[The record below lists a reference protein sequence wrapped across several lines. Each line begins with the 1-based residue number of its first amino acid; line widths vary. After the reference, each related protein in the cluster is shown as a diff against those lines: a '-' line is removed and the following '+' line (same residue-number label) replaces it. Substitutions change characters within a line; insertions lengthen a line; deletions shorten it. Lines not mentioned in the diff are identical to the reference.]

1 MEDPGPVVDQGNQ
14 QARHFQSDLEGEI
27 AGHRAVFV
35 GVHIPLKS
43 KNRHKHKHRSKKKKG
58 NGDVDHDDGNGISIQ
73 IGGATPPTTR
83 ATPVEPPC
91 TEYVEQPK
99 ERVRFILGEDEN
111 GEDGEHEIH
120 DVFTEMDELYQGG
133 DGELPEWKET
143 ARWIKYEEDVEE
155 GADRWSKPHIST
167 LSLHSLFELR
177 NCILTGTVCLDMN
190 AENLDQIADLVLD
203 KFIVSG
209 QLDEEDRSNV
219 REALLCRH
227 RHQYE
232 KKHRDSKRHGSL
244 LPGIRSLVDIGRSLS
259 GSYHHANMEQALS
272 ATQSTP
278 AMPRTSFSHGSHL
291 GVVDGSN
298 TPPSGSLP
306 HVPSAQSMKA
316 KHHFMKKIPAGAEAS
331 NVLVGEVDFLSR
343 PVIAFVRLEHS
354 VLLGDLTEVPIP
366 TRFLFI
372 LLGPPSEETARYHEI
387 GRCIATLMSDEVFH
401 EVAYKANNRDDL
413 LAGID
418 EFMDQVTV
426 LPPGVWDPNIRIEPP
441 KVAPPPTH
449 RLELDHHDGCRSNG
463 YSGDHGEDEEK
474 KEGLERTGRIFGGLV
489 KDIKRRGRHYLSDFT
504 DALHLQCLASVF
516 FMYFACITPVITFG
530 GLLGDAT
537 DQQMATLESLLGA
550 FICGVAFSLFAGQ
563 PLTILGSTGPILI
576 YEKILVGFCDSTGLE
591 YLPFRWWI
599 GIWTAVLCLILVATD
614 ASSLVRYFTRFTEE
628 SFSTLISAI
637 FIFEAFHKLYSIYEQ
652 GGENAPIGNATYDC
666 SCERNESALYD
677 YIIREDDL
685 FEVCGSIN
693 STLYHDPSDTKFTD
707 KFLMST
713 ILMIGTFKLAYTLK
727 IFKNT
732 PYFPTAF
739 RTIVSHF
746 SVFSAVVVM
755 IFVDYLCGI
764 DTPKLNVPATF
775 KPTAETRD
783 YWFVPPFADNP
794 WWTAIAAVIPAFLA
808 VILVFMDQQITAVIV
823 NRREN
828 KLKKGVGYHLDLTV
842 VAVMLALC
850 SILGLP
856 WFVAA
861 TVLSINHVNSLKV
874 ESECSAPGEPAKFF
888 GCREQRV
895 TGLAVFILI
904 GLAVLMTPLLQI
916 IPMPVLYGVFLYMG
930 VSSLEGVQFVDRI
943 KLFFMPAKH
952 QPDYIFLR
960 QVELRR
966 VHVFTAVQLSCLVI
980 LWIMKTTKAA
990 LVFPVMVLGTVGVRK
1005 LLDYVFTQRELGMLD
1020 DVMPERVKRDKLD
1033 QKKKEEEMIAQEER
1047 EMAVCEEMKNMP
1059 GSIRLPLSDG
1069 NMLSIP
1075 VGKVEFHP
1083 DRKVIN
1089 ISDEMAKTGIW
1100 KALVNNASS
1109 AELSRK
1115 NSIEYKQAKEKA
1127 MNNCG
1132 KELSTIPGSPS
1143 PERAPLLAPGNQ
1155 DGDIIIEV
1163 PEIKTQ
1169 SAETTI

>member
-1 MEDPGPVVDQGNQ
+1 MADYANY
-14 QARHFQSDLEGEI
+14 FQVIVERLSFAIYADNTYQLQLFKLWNRELE
-27 AGHRAVFV
+27 
-35 GVHIPLKS
+35 
-43 KNRHKHKHRSKKKKG
+43 
-58 NGDVDHDDGNGISIQ
+58 
-73 IGGATPPTTR
+73 
-83 ATPVEPPC
+83 
-91 TEYVEQPK
+91 
-99 ERVRFILGEDEN
+99 
-111 GEDGEHEIH
+111 
-120 DVFTEMDELYQGG
+120 
-133 DGELPEWKET
+133 
-143 ARWIKYEEDVEE
+143 WIKYEEDVEE

-177 NCILTGTVCLDMN
+177 NCILIGTVCLDMN

-203 KFIVSG
+203 KFIASG
-209 QLDEEDRSNV
+209 QLDDEQRYNV

-227 RHQYE
+227 RHQCE

-259 GSYHHANMEQALS
+259 GSYHHGNMEQSLS

-278 AMPRTSFSHGSHL
+278 SMPRTSFSHGSHL
-291 GVVDGSN
+291 GVVDGSS

-306 HVPSAQSMKA
+306 HVPSAQSMKKRVKTIHMSHEA

-331 NVLVGEVDFLSR
+331 NVLVGEVDFLSHA
-343 PVIAFVRLEHS
+343 VIAFVRLEHS

-449 RLELDHHDGCRSNG
+449 RLESDHHDGGRSNG
-463 YSGDHGEDEEK
+463 HADHGEDEEK

-489 KDIKRRGRHYLSDFT
+489 QDVKRRAPHYLSDFT

-537 DQQMATLESLLGA
+537 RHQMATLESLLGA
-550 FICGVAFSLFAGQ
+550 FICGVAYALFAGQ

-576 YEKILVGFCDSTGLE
+576 YEKILIGFCDSANLE

-599 GIWTAVLCLILVATD
+599 GMWTAFLCIVLVATD

-637 FIFEAFHKLYSIYEQ
+637 FIYEAFHKLFSIY
-652 GGENAPIGNATYDC
+652 GNGESHVIPESNVTYDC
-666 SCERNESALYD
+666 LCERNTSGIYEYNFPE
-677 YIIREDDL
+677 EDILD
-685 FEVCGSIN
+685 VCDSIN
-693 STLYHDPSDTKFTD
+693 STLYSNEPSHTGFTD
-707 KFLMST
+707 VFLMST
-713 ILMIGTFKLAYTLK
+713 ILMIGTFKMAYTLK
-727 IFKNT
+727 TFKTT
-732 PYFPTAF
+732 PYFPTA
-739 RTIVSHF
+739 VS
-746 SVFSAVVVM
+746 
-755 IFVDYLCGI
+755 
-764 DTPKLNVPATF
+764 
-775 KPTAETRD
+775 
-783 YWFVPPFADNP
+783 
-794 WWTAIAAVIPAFLA
+794 
-808 VILVFMDQQITAVIV
+808 
-823 NRREN
+823 
-828 KLKKGVGYHLDLTV
+828 
-842 VAVMLALC
+842 
-850 SILGLP
+850 
-856 WFVAA
+856 
-861 TVLSINHVNSLKV
+861 SINYCVW
-874 ESECSAPGEPAKFF
+874 PAKFF
-888 GCREQRV
+888 GCHEQRV
-895 TGLAVFILI
+895 TPLVVFILV

-916 IPMPVLYGVFLYMG
+916 VPMPVLYGVFLYMG

-980 LWIMKTTKAA
+980 LWIIKTTKAA
-990 LVFPVMVLGTVGVRK
+990 LIFPVMVIGTVGVRK

-1020 DVMPERVKRDKLD
+1020 DVMPERMKRDKLD
-1033 QKKKEEEMIAQEER
+1033 QKKKEEEIMAREER

-1100 KALVNNASS
+1100 KALVSNASS

-1115 NSIEYKQAKEKA
+1115 NSLDFRAKEKA
-1127 MNNCG
+1127 MNNKSG
-1132 KELSTIPGSPS
+1132 NELSTIPGSPS
-1143 PERAPLLAPGNQ
+1143 PERAPLLVPDVDDG

-1163 PEIKTQ
+1163 PELQTKA
-1169 SAETTI
+1169 AETML